1 MKTRLLKRLRR
12 KAKNEVYL
20 YIYIYIY
27 KSVSKNEYRIYGY
40 YTYDNFEEA
49 KMKLSKCRRDYILSI
64 IGQMRLNRE
73 NKQLR
78 KL

>member
-12 KAKNEVYL
+12 EAKKEVYIYTIGL
-20 YIYIYIY
+20 Y
-27 KSVSKNEYRIYGY
+27 SKKEYHIYGY
-40 YTYDNFEEA
+40 SIYDNPEEA
-49 KMKLSKCRRDYILSI
+49 KMALSNCRRNYILSI
-64 IGQMRLNRE
+64 IKQIRLNRE

>member
-12 KAKNEVYL
+12 QAREEVY
-20 YIYIYIY
+20 IYTQERY
-27 KSVSKNEYRIYGY
+27 SKKEYHICRY
-40 YTYDNFEEA
+40 YTYDNLEEA
-49 KMKLSKCRRDYILSI
+49 KMNLSRCRRDYILSI
-64 IGQMRLNRE
+64 TKQMCLNRE

>member
-12 KAKNEVYL
+12 QARKEVY
-20 YIYIYIY
+20 IYTQERYG
-27 KSVSKNEYRIYGY
+27 KKEYRICRY
-40 YTYDNFEEA
+40 YTYDNLEEA
-49 KMKLSKCRRDYILSI
+49 KMKLPICRRDYILSI
-64 IGQMRLNRE
+64 IEQMLLNKE

>member
-12 KAKNEVYL
+12 QARNEVY
-20 YIYIYIY
+20 IYAQERY
-27 KSVSKNEYRIYGY
+27 SKKEYHICGY

-49 KMKLSKCRRDYILSI
+49 KMKLSKCRRYYILSI
-64 IGQMRLNRE
+64 IEQMCLNRE

>member
-12 KAKNEVYL
+12 NAKNE
-20 YIYIYIY
+20 IYIYAQERY
-27 KSVSKNEYRIYGY
+27 SKKEYHICGY
-40 YTYDNFEEA
+40 YTYDNLEEA
-49 KMKLSKCRRDYILSI
+49 KIKLSKCRRDYILSI
-64 IGQMRLNRE
+64 IERMRLNRE